1 MNTVLRILRSPLIS
15 TLVVCILLY
24 AFGCWKYKGFGSAYT
39 FVGFLQQ
46 NAHLG
51 LIAVGVTFVI
61 LAGGIDL
68 SVGSAIGFGSVVMAL
83 LMDKSHGW
91 PPMAAMAVVVAMT
104 TVVGGLMG
112 AIVHGFAVPPFL
124 ITLAGLF
131 FYRGMALVITLQEIA
146 VDHPGFDGISN
157 MTFEPFP
164 RVLVKPQLI
173 MLLAIM
179 VIAALVLRFT
189 RFGRNVYAVG
199 GNEGSALLMGLPV
212 ARTKVSVYALSG
224 LCAGLAAIATLLI
237 RPTGRAANGEGMEL
251 DAIAVVVIGGT
262 LLTGGVGSIWGT
274 LLGVLIYAIIE
285 KIVTFQS
292 LNTAWTHIA
301 VGGLLLAFILLQKV
315 LRAGKRE

>member
-1 MNTVLRILRSPLIS
+1 MNTALRILRSPLVS
-15 TLVVCILLY
+15 TLVVCLLLY
-24 AFGCWKYKGFGSAYT
+24 AFGFWKYKGFGTAYT

-51 LIAVGVTFVI
+51 IIAIGVTFVI

-68 SVGSAIGFGSVVMAL
+68 SVGSAIGFGSVVMAT
-83 LMDKSHGW
+83 LMEKNHGW
-91 PPMAAMAVVVAMT
+91 PPLAAITVVVAMT
-104 TVVGGLMG
+104 TLVGALMG

-131 FYRGMALVITLQEIA
+131 FYRGMALVITIQEVA
-146 VDHPGFDGISN
+146 VNHPSFERITN
-157 MTFEPFP
+157 MTFEPVP
-164 RVLVKPQLI
+164 RVLIKPQLM
-173 MLLAIM
+173 MLLVIL
-179 VIAALVLRFT
+179 VIAGLVLRFT

-199 GNEGSALLMGLPV
+199 GNESSALLMGLPV

-224 LCAGLAAIATLLI
+224 LCAGLAALATLLI
-237 RPTGRAANGEGMEL
+237 RPTGRAGNGEGMEL

-262 LLTGGVGSIWGT
+262 LLTGGVGSVWGT

-285 KIVTFQS
+285 KLVSFQG